1 MSSLVLVTV
10 FVVLLLLNVPIA
22 ISIALA
28 TLATML
34 FTIDFYPAV
43 TTIAQRMAGGLDS
56 FTLLAIPFFILSGQ
70 LMGRGGIA
78 RRLVDAAKVVVGM
91 LPGGLSFVNVLSC
104 MLFGSISGSA
114 VATTSAIGSFMVPEM
129 KKMDYKAPFCGALTA
144 AASTTG
150 MLIPPSNTLIV
161 YAVASGGVSISA
173 LFMGGYIPGILL
185 GLALMVVCA
194 VYAVGLGLPQG
205 EPVKASVALAKII
218 QAIPSLLLI
227 FIVIGG
233 ILAGIFTA
241 TEAGAIAV
249 VYALFLA
256 LVVYREIKIHDL
268 PEIILKAAEVTAVVM
283 LLVAT
288 STALAWILAYENI
301 PQTISQV
308 LLVMS
313 DNPIIIFLL
322 INLILLVVGAFL
334 DITPAILIF
343 TPILL
348 PVAVGLG
355 MSPIHFGI
363 MMIMNLSI
371 GLCTPPV
378 GSILFV
384 GCAVAKTTIVKITR
398 PLIPMFLAMLAVLA
412 ATTYIPVL
420 SEGLPRL
427 FGLID

>member
-1 MSSLVLVTV
+1 MSNFVLIAV
-10 FVVLLLLNVPIA
+10 FVFLLLLNVPIA
-22 ISIALA
+22 ISIGLA

-34 FTIDFYPAV
+34 FTIDFFPAV

-56 FTLLAIPFFILSGQ
+56 FSLLAIPFFILSGQ

-78 RRLVDAAKVVVGM
+78 RRLVDAAKVVVGR

-114 VATTSAIGSFMVPEM
+114 VATTSAIGSFMIPEM
-129 KKMDYKAPFCGALTA
+129 KKEGYKPEFGGALTV

-185 GLALMVVCA
+185 GLALMTVCGVSA
-194 VYAVGLGLPQG
+194 VRLGLPRG
-205 EPVKASVALAKII
+205 EHIPAVVAFKKILH
-218 QAIPSLLLI
+218 AIPSLFLI
-227 FIVIGG
+227 FIIIGG
-233 ILAGIFTA
+233 ILSGIFTA

-256 LVVYREIKIHDL
+256 VVIYREIKVSDL
-268 PEIILKAAEVTAVVM
+268 PAILLKAVEVTAVVM

-301 PQTISQV
+301 PQTISNT
-308 LLVMS
+308 LLLLS
-313 DNPIIIFLL
+313 DNPIVIFL
-322 INLILLVVGAFL
+322 IMNLILLIVGAFL
-334 DITPAILIF
+334 DMTPAVLIF
-343 TPILL
+343 TPIFL
-348 PVAVGLG
+348 PVAISLG
-355 MSPIHFGI
+355 MSPLHFGI
-363 MMIMNLSI
+363 MLIMNLSI

-378 GSILFV
+378 GSVLFV
-384 GCAVAKTTIVKITR
+384 GCSVAETTIAKIAKT
-398 PLIPMFLAMLAVLA
+398 LMPMFLAMIVVLLAV
-412 ATTYIPVL
+412 TYIPVL
-420 SEGLPRL
+420 SEGLPR
-427 FGLID
+427 FFQLIQ